1 MLTPKPDFI
10 IFLNVMPGKKIWE
23 KEAFLIFILIGTCLI
38 LYFFGL
44 GAGPM
49 GDIDEAMHASTSKD
63 MVLSGDWITPR
74 YNNEN
79 FYDKPPLHNWLVAI
93 AFLVFGFS
101 EFAARLP
108 AALFGT
114 GCVMITYWL
123 ARRMFGPVAAFLSA
137 LVLATSAEFI
147 ILSRVVVHDI
157 SLAFFD
163 TLALTLFFIGYK
175 SERHRKPAFLIG
187 YAALGLAVLA
197 KGPVGLAI
205 PMMIIGLF
213 LIYHRQLGFL
223 KEMQIGWGVLI
234 FLVVAAPWYILISQR
249 NPDYTEYFF
258 LKQNVGSFLS
268 QQSRHPKPFYYY
280 IPVLMGGLFPWSL
293 FLPLAVY
300 RAFRKRSMENS
311 DGLIFALIWFGVVF
325 IFFSMASS
333 KLGTYILPLFPAA
346 SLLVGVLWHDL
357 IYRSNRTLHKGV
369 FYSYLPFAAI
379 VPLVLIYVLLFP
391 PGSLTTDAPINLS
404 LVYFLGIWVAG
415 FALFSFGLVIKRK
428 YKAFIGSIAG
438 MVTSLFLLFLI
449 FIVPILGPS
458 ISGKE
463 LALKLD
469 KLMKPGE
476 SIKFY
481 LKARSSFLFYTDR
494 KAELLQNPQQL
505 KDYMNSGQRVYC
517 IFKHD
522 DWEDVESLHGL
533 MQIVAQV
540 GDKLIITNKRSE

>member
-1 MLTPKPDFI
+1 
-10 IFLNVMPGKKIWE
+10 MPEKKIWQ
-23 KEAFLIFILIGTCLI
+23 KETFLILILIGICLI
-38 LYFFGL
+38 LFFFRL
-44 GAGPM
+44 GDGPL

-63 MVLSGDWITPR
+63 MVLSGDWVTPQ
-74 YNNEN
+74 YNGQN
-79 FYDKPPLHNWLVAI
+79 FYDKPPFYNWLAAI
-93 AFLVFGFS
+93 SFLFFGFT

-108 AALFGT
+108 AALSGL

-123 ARRMFGPVAAFLSA
+123 GRRMFGPVAAFLSA
-137 LVLATSAEFI
+137 LVLATSAEYLV
-147 ILSRVVVHDI
+147 LSRVVVHDI
-157 SLAFFD
+157 SLVFFD
-163 TLALTLFFIGYK
+163 TLALTLFYVGYTD
-175 SERHRKPAFLIG
+175 ERHRKPAFLSG
-187 YAALGLAVLA
+187 YAALGFAVLA

-205 PMMIIGLF
+205 PVMIIGLF
-213 LIYHRQLGFL
+213 LLCKKQLRFIS
-223 KEMQIGWGVLI
+223 EMQIGWGLLI
-234 FLVVAAPWYILISQR
+234 FIAVASPWYILVGLR

-258 LKQNVGSFLS
+258 LKQNIGSFLS

-293 FLPLAVY
+293 FLPLAVF
-300 RAFRKRSMENS
+300 RALRDWGASHG
-311 DGLIFALIWFGVVF
+311 DGVIFALIWFGVVF

-346 SLLVGVLWHDL
+346 SLLVGVLWYDL
-357 IYRSNRTLHKGV
+357 LYGSNRALRKGV

-391 PGSLTTDAPINLS
+391 PSSLTTGALLNLS

-415 FALFSFGLVIKRK
+415 CALFSFGLVTKRK
-428 YKAFIGSIAG
+428 YKAFIGSVAG
-438 MVTSLFLLFLI
+438 MATSLFLLLLI
-449 FIVPILGPS
+449 FIVPILGPNVS
-458 ISGKE
+458 SKE

-481 LKARSSFLFYTDR
+481 LKARASFLFYTDR

-505 KDYMNSGQRVYC
+505 KEYMNSGQRVYC
-517 IFKHD
+517 VFKHD
-522 DWEDVESLHGL
+522 DWEDVENLHGA

-540 GDKLIITNKRSE
+540 GDKLIITNKRSDS

>member
-1 MLTPKPDFI
+1 
-10 IFLNVMPGKKIWE
+10 MPEKKIWQ
-23 KEAFLIFILIGTCLI
+23 KESFLILILIGICLI
-38 LYFFGL
+38 LFFFRL
-44 GAGPM
+44 GDGPL

-63 MVLSGDWITPR
+63 MVLSGDWVTPQ
-74 YNNEN
+74 YNGQN
-79 FYDKPPLHNWLVAI
+79 FYDKPPFYNWLAAI
-93 AFLVFGFS
+93 SFLFFGFT

-108 AALFGT
+108 AALSGL

-123 ARRMFGPVAAFLSA
+123 GRRMFGPVAAFLSA
-137 LVLATSAEFI
+137 LVLATSAEYLV
-147 ILSRVVVHDI
+147 LSRVVVHDI
-157 SLAFFD
+157 SLVFFD
-163 TLALTLFFIGYK
+163 TLALTLFYVGYTD
-175 SERHRKPAFLIG
+175 ERHRKPAFLSG
-187 YAALGLAVLA
+187 YAALGFAVLA

-205 PMMIIGLF
+205 PVMIIGLF
-213 LIYHRQLGFL
+213 LLCKKQLRFIS
-223 KEMQIGWGVLI
+223 EMQIGWGLLI
-234 FLVVAAPWYILISQR
+234 FIAVASPWYILVGLR

-258 LKQNVGSFLS
+258 LKQNIGSFLS

-293 FLPLAVY
+293 FLPLAVF
-300 RAFRKRSMENS
+300 RALRDWGASHG
-311 DGLIFALIWFGVVF
+311 DGVIFALIWFGVVF

-346 SLLVGVLWHDL
+346 SLLVGVLWYDL
-357 IYRSNRTLHKGV
+357 LYGSNRALRKGV

-391 PGSLTTDAPINLS
+391 PSSLTTGALLNLS

-415 FALFSFGLVIKRK
+415 CALFSFGLVTKRK
-428 YKAFIGSIAG
+428 YKAFIGSVAG
-438 MVTSLFLLFLI
+438 MATSLFLLLLI
-449 FIVPILGPS
+449 FIVPILGPNVS
-458 ISGKE
+458 SKE

-481 LKARSSFLFYTDR
+481 LKARASFLFYTDR

-505 KDYMNSGQRVYC
+505 KEYMNSGQRVYC
-517 IFKHD
+517 VFKHD
-522 DWEDVESLHGL
+522 DWEDVENLHGA

-540 GDKLIITNKRSE
+540 GDKLIITNKRSDS

>member
-1 MLTPKPDFI
+1 
-10 IFLNVMPGKKIWE
+10 MPEKKIWQ
-23 KEAFLIFILIGTCLI
+23 KETFLILILIGICLI
-38 LYFFGL
+38 LFFFRL
-44 GAGPM
+44 GDGPL

-63 MVLSGDWITPR
+63 MVLSGDWVTPQ
-74 YNNEN
+74 YNGQN
-79 FYDKPPLHNWLVAI
+79 FYDKPPFYNWLAAI
-93 AFLVFGFS
+93 SFLFFGFT

-108 AALFGT
+108 AALSGL

-123 ARRMFGPVAAFLSA
+123 GRRMFGPVAAFLSA
-137 LVLATSAEFI
+137 LVLATSAEYLV
-147 ILSRVVVHDI
+147 LSRVVVHDI
-157 SLAFFD
+157 SLVFFD
-163 TLALTLFFIGYK
+163 TLALTLFYVGYTD
-175 SERHRKPAFLIG
+175 ERHRKPAFLSG
-187 YAALGLAVLA
+187 YAALGFAVLA

-205 PMMIIGLF
+205 PVMIIGLF
-213 LIYHRQLGFL
+213 LLCKKQLRFIS
-223 KEMQIGWGVLI
+223 EMQIGWGLLI
-234 FLVVAAPWYILISQR
+234 FIAVASPWYILVGLR

-258 LKQNVGSFLS
+258 LKQNIGSFLS

-293 FLPLAVY
+293 FLPLAVF
-300 RAFRKRSMENS
+300 RALRDRGASHG
-311 DGLIFALIWFGVVF
+311 DGVIFALIWFGVVF

-346 SLLVGVLWHDL
+346 SLLVGVLWYDL
-357 IYRSNRTLHKGV
+357 LYGSNRALRKGV

-391 PGSLTTDAPINLS
+391 PSSLTTDALLNLS

-415 FALFSFGLVIKRK
+415 CALFSFGLVTKRK
-428 YKAFIGSIAG
+428 YKAFIGSVAG
-438 MVTSLFLLFLI
+438 MATSLFLLLLI
-449 FIVPILGPS
+449 FIVPILGPNVS
-458 ISGKE
+458 SKE

-481 LKARSSFLFYTDR
+481 LKARASFLFYTDR

-505 KDYMNSGQRVYC
+505 KEYMNSGQRVYC
-517 IFKHD
+517 VFKHD
-522 DWEDVESLHGL
+522 DWEDVENLHGA

-540 GDKLIITNKRSE
+540 GDKLIITNKRSDS

>member
-1 MLTPKPDFI
+1 
-10 IFLNVMPGKKIWE
+10 MPEKKFWQ
-23 KEAFLIFILIGTCLI
+23 KETFLIIILVGICLT
-38 LYFFGL
+38 LFFFRL

-63 MVLSGDWITPR
+63 MVLSGDWVTPR
-74 YNNEN
+74 YNGEN

-93 AFLVFGFS
+93 SFLVFGFT

-108 AALFGT
+108 AALLGL

-123 ARRMFGPVAAFLSA
+123 ARRMFGPAAALLSA
-137 LVLATSAEFI
+137 LVLATSAEYI
-147 ILSRVVVHDI
+147 VLSRVVVHDI
-157 SLAFFD
+157 SLAFCD

-187 YAALGLAVLA
+187 YAALGFAVLA

-213 LIYHRQLGFL
+213 LIYKRQLRFL
-223 KEMQIGWGVLI
+223 KEMQIGWGILI
-234 FLVVAAPWYILISQR
+234 FLAVAAPWYILISLR

-258 LKQNVGSFLS
+258 LKQNIGSFLS

-300 RAFRKRSMENS
+300 RAFRKRSAENG

-325 IFFSMASS
+325 IFFSLASS

-346 SLLVGVLWHDL
+346 SVLVGVLWYDL
-357 IYRSNRTLHKGV
+357 LYGPNRALHKGV
-369 FYSYLPFAAI
+369 CYSYLPFAAI

-391 PGSLTTDAPINLS
+391 PSLLTTDAPLNLS

-415 FALFSFGLVIKRK
+415 CALFSFGLVTKRK

-438 MVTSLFLLFLI
+438 MATSLFLLLLI
-449 FIVPILGPS
+449 FIVPILGPNVS
-458 ISGKE
+458 SKE

-481 LKARSSFLFYTDR
+481 LKARASFLFYTDR

-517 IFKHD
+517 VFKHD
-522 DWEDVESLHGL
+522 DWEDVENLHGA
-533 MQIVAQV
+533 MQIVDQV
-540 GDKLIITNKRSE
+540 GDKLIITNKRSDS

>member
-1 MLTPKPDFI
+1 
-10 IFLNVMPGKKIWE
+10 MPEKKIWQ
-23 KEAFLIFILIGTCLI
+23 KETFLILILIGICLI
-38 LYFFGL
+38 LFFFRL
-44 GAGPM
+44 GAGPL
-49 GDIDEAMHASTSKD
+49 GGIDESKHASTSKD
-63 MVLSGDWITPR
+63 MVLSGDWVTPR
-74 YNNEN
+74 YNGQN
-79 FYDKPPLHNWLVAI
+79 FYDKTPLYNWLAAI
-93 AFLVFGFS
+93 SFLLFGFT

-108 AALFGT
+108 AALLGS

-137 LVLATSAEFI
+137 LVLATSAEYI
-147 ILSRVVVHDI
+147 VLSRVVVHDI
-157 SLAFFD
+157 SLVFFD
-163 TLALTLFFIGYK
+163 TLALTLFYVGYTD
-175 SERHRKPAFLIG
+175 ERHRKPAFLSG
-187 YAALGLAVLA
+187 YAALGFAVLA

-205 PMMIIGLF
+205 PVMIIGLF
-213 LIYHRQLGFL
+213 LLCKKQLRFIS
-223 KEMQIGWGVLI
+223 EMQIGWGLLI
-234 FLVVAAPWYILISQR
+234 FIAVASPWYILVGLR

-258 LKQNVGSFLS
+258 LKQNIGSFLS

-293 FLPLAVY
+293 FLPLAVF
-300 RAFRKRSMENS
+300 RALRDRGASHG
-311 DGLIFALIWFGVVF
+311 DGVIFALIWFGVVF

-346 SLLVGVLWHDL
+346 SLLVGVLWYDL
-357 IYRSNRTLHKGV
+357 LYGSNRALRKGV

-391 PGSLTTDAPINLS
+391 PSSLTTDALLNLS

-415 FALFSFGLVIKRK
+415 CALFSFGLVTKRK
-428 YKAFIGSIAG
+428 YKAFIGSVAG
-438 MVTSLFLLFLI
+438 MATSLFLLLLI
-449 FIVPILGPS
+449 FIVPILGPNVS
-458 ISGKE
+458 SKE

-481 LKARSSFLFYTDR
+481 LKARASFLFYTDR

-505 KDYMNSGQRVYC
+505 KEYMNSGQRVYC
-517 IFKHD
+517 VFKHD
-522 DWEDVESLHGL
+522 DWEDVENLHGA

-540 GDKLIITNKRSE
+540 GDKLIITNKRSDS

>member
-1 MLTPKPDFI
+1 
-10 IFLNVMPGKKIWE
+10 MPEKKNWQ
-23 KEAFLIFILIGTCLI
+23 KESFFIFILVATCLV

-63 MVLSGDWITPR
+63 MVLSGDWVTPQ
-74 YNNEN
+74 YNGQN
-79 FYDKPPLHNWLVAI
+79 FYDKPPLFNWLVAI
-93 AFLVFGFS
+93 SFLIFGFT

-108 AALFGT
+108 AALLGS

-123 ARRMFGPVAAFLSA
+123 ARWMFGPAAAFLSA
-137 LVLATSAEFI
+137 LVLATSAEYI

-157 SLAFFD
+157 SLVFCV

-175 SERHRKPAFLIG
+175 SERHRKLAFLIG
-187 YAALGLAVLA
+187 YAAMGFAVLA
-197 KGPVGLAI
+197 KGPVGVVL
-205 PMMIIGLF
+205 PTMIIGLF
-213 LIYHRQLGFL
+213 LIYKRQLRFL

-234 FLVVAAPWYILISQR
+234 LLAVASPWYILVGLR

-258 LKQNVGSFLS
+258 LKQNIGSFLS
-268 QQSRHPKPFYYY
+268 QQSRHPRPFYYY

-293 FLPLAVY
+293 FLLLAVF
-300 RAFRKRSMENS
+300 RAFRKRSAENG

-346 SLLVGVLWHDL
+346 SMLVGVLWYDL
-357 IYRSNRTLHKGV
+357 LYGSNRALHKGV
-369 FYSYLPFAAI
+369 FYSYLPFAVI
-379 VPLVLIYVLLFP
+379 VPLALIYVLLFP
-391 PGSLTTDAPINLS
+391 PGSLTTDSPINLS
-404 LVYFLGIWVAG
+404 LVYFLGLWVAG
-415 FALFSFGLVIKRK
+415 CALFSLVLVTKRK

-438 MVTSLFLLFLI
+438 MAATLFLLALI
-449 FIVPILGPS
+449 FIVPILGPNV
-458 ISGKE
+458 SGKE

-481 LKARSSFLFYTDR
+481 LKARASFLFYTDR

-517 IFKHD
+517 VFKHD
-522 DWEDVESLHGL
+522 DWEDVEDLHGG
-533 MQIVAQV
+533 MQIVDQV
-540 GDKLIITNKRSE
+540 GDKLIITNKRSDL

>member
-1 MLTPKPDFI
+1 
-10 IFLNVMPGKKIWE
+10 MPEKKIWQ
-23 KEAFLIFILIGTCLI
+23 KETFLILILIGVCLI
-38 LYFFGL
+38 LFFFRL
-44 GAGPM
+44 GDGPL

-63 MVLSGDWITPR
+63 MVLSGDWVTPQ
-74 YNNEN
+74 YNGQN
-79 FYDKPPLHNWLVAI
+79 FYDKPPFYNWLAAI
-93 AFLVFGFS
+93 SFLFFGFT

-108 AALFGT
+108 AALSGL

-123 ARRMFGPVAAFLSA
+123 GRRMFGPVAAFLSA
-137 LVLATSAEFI
+137 LVLATSAEYLV
-147 ILSRVVVHDI
+147 LSRVVVHDI
-157 SLAFFD
+157 SLVFFD
-163 TLALTLFFIGYK
+163 TLALTLFYVGYTD
-175 SERHRKPAFLIG
+175 ERHRKPAFLSG
-187 YAALGLAVLA
+187 YAALGFAVLA

-205 PMMIIGLF
+205 PVMIIGLF
-213 LIYHRQLGFL
+213 LVCKKQLRFIS
-223 KEMQIGWGVLI
+223 EMQIGWGLLI
-234 FLVVAAPWYILISQR
+234 FIAVASPWYILVGLR

-258 LKQNVGSFLS
+258 LQQNIGSFLS

-293 FLPLAVY
+293 FLPLAVF
-300 RAFRKRSMENS
+300 RALRDRGASHG
-311 DGLIFALIWFGVVF
+311 DGVIFALIWFGVVF

-346 SLLVGVLWHDL
+346 SLLVGVLWYDL
-357 IYRSNRTLHKGV
+357 LYGSNRALRKGV

-391 PGSLTTDAPINLS
+391 PSSLTTDALLNLA

-415 FALFSFGLVIKRK
+415 CSLFSFGLVTKRK
-428 YKAFIGSIAG
+428 YKAFIGSVAG
-438 MVTSLFLLFLI
+438 MATSLFLLLLI
-449 FIVPILGPS
+449 FIVPILGPNVS
-458 ISGKE
+458 SKE

-481 LKARSSFLFYTDR
+481 LKARASFLFYTDR

-505 KDYMNSGQRVYC
+505 KEYMNSGQRVYC
-517 IFKHD
+517 VFKHD
-522 DWEDVESLHGL
+522 DWEDVENLHGA

-540 GDKLIITNKRSE
+540 GDKLIITNKRSDS

>member
-1 MLTPKPDFI
+1 
-10 IFLNVMPGKKIWE
+10 MPEKKIWQ
-23 KEAFLIFILIGTCLI
+23 KETFLILILIGICLI
-38 LYFFGL
+38 LFFFRL
-44 GAGPM
+44 GDGPL

-63 MVLSGDWITPR
+63 MVLSGDWVTPQ
-74 YNNEN
+74 YNGQN
-79 FYDKPPLHNWLVAI
+79 FYDKPPFYNWLAAI
-93 AFLVFGFS
+93 SFLFFGFT

-108 AALFGT
+108 AALSGL

-123 ARRMFGPVAAFLSA
+123 GRRMFGPVAAFLSA
-137 LVLATSAEFI
+137 LVLATSVEYLV
-147 ILSRVVVHDI
+147 LSRVVVHDI
-157 SLAFFD
+157 SLVFFD
-163 TLALTLFFIGYK
+163 TLALTLFYVGYTD
-175 SERHRKPAFLIG
+175 ERHRKPAFLSG
-187 YAALGLAVLA
+187 YAALGFAVLA

-205 PMMIIGLF
+205 PVMIIGLF
-213 LIYHRQLGFL
+213 LLCKKQLRFIS
-223 KEMQIGWGVLI
+223 EMQIGWGLLI
-234 FLVVAAPWYILISQR
+234 FIAVASPWYILVGLR

-258 LKQNVGSFLS
+258 LKQNIGSFLS

-293 FLPLAVY
+293 FLPLAVF
-300 RAFRKRSMENS
+300 RALRDRGASHG
-311 DGLIFALIWFGVVF
+311 DGVIFALIWFGVVF

-346 SLLVGVLWHDL
+346 SLLVGVLWYDL
-357 IYRSNRTLHKGV
+357 LYGSNRALRKGV

-391 PGSLTTDAPINLS
+391 PSSLTTDALLNLS

-415 FALFSFGLVIKRK
+415 CALFSFGLVTKRK
-428 YKAFIGSIAG
+428 YKAFIGSVAG
-438 MVTSLFLLFLI
+438 MATSLFLLLLI
-449 FIVPILGPS
+449 FIVPILGPNVS
-458 ISGKE
+458 SKE

-481 LKARSSFLFYTDR
+481 LKARASFLFYTDR

-505 KDYMNSGQRVYC
+505 KEYMNSGQRVYC
-517 IFKHD
+517 VFKHD
-522 DWEDVESLHGL
+522 DWEDVENLHGA

-540 GDKLIITNKRSE
+540 GDKLIITNKRSDS